1 MGKLLLKKCFI
12 IIFTFNIFLC
22 LQRSIKLFTIGLCL
36 NSINGPNLENLR
48 IMGVLQRFGIAYLIC
63 GVVHTI
69 FTKKEYIEPQVD
81 IKLKVNMFLSQ
92 LLNRSF
98 F

>member
-1 MGKLLLKKCFI
+1 MGELIKKINASILFFFFNEILLY
-12 IIFTFNIFLC
+12 
-22 LQRSIKLFTIGLCL
+22 LQRSLKLFTIGLCL

-69 FTKKEYIEPQVD
+69 FAKKEFIEPQVLCAI
-81 IKLKVNMFLSQ
+81 IKVKNVS
-92 LLNRSF
+92 STPT
-98 F
+98 

>member
-1 MGKLLLKKCFI
+1 MYFKFIKWFGEIEKCVSFYV
-12 IIFTFNIFLC
+12 IF
-22 LQRSIKLFTIGLCL
+22 QRSIKLFAIGLCL

-69 FTKKEYIEPQVD
+69 FTQKEHIEPQV
-81 IKLKVNMFLSQ
+81 IQFKIHNLKN
-92 LLNRSF
+92 NY
-98 F
+98 